1 MYPWKAL
8 LALPYARYE
17 LPGWGRLLKALGAM
31 PAVGSTAWDGAPTR
45 TVRGKVHGYLMR
57 LDLSNWSERL
67 TFFLGRY
74 YELPVQLLLRAVLR
88 PGDRFVDIG
97 ANIGMITLMAARCV
111 GEAGRVDCFEPN
123 PTCVAALR
131 HHLALNAIEHVHVHP
146 VALADAAGRMRLNLT
161 SRHTGT
167 ATLAAVADVVE
178 SFEVEVGIGD
188 ELLAG
193 SASIRAIKIDV
204 EGFELHVLRGLERV
218 LKQQRPMLITEFI
231 EAQFQRAGTSGQ
243 AIEVLLR
250 SHGYCPFVLATR
262 RQWLRHVL
270 ALSALA
276 PGRQIANDVLWLH
289 RDSDVA
295 AQWASTAT
303 TPVVRQWRPGGAR

>member
-8 LALPYARYE
+8 LALPYTRRE

-31 PAVGSTAWDGAPTR
+31 PAVGSTAWEGAPTR
-45 TVRGKVHGYLMR
+45 TVRGKLHGYQMR

-67 TFFLGRY
+67 SFFLDRY
-74 YELPVQLLLRAVLR
+74 YELPVQLLLREVLR

-111 GEAGRVDCFEPN
+111 GTAGRVDSFEPN
-123 PTCVAALR
+123 PACVAALR
-131 HHLALNAIEHVHVHP
+131 HHLALNAIEHVRVHP
-146 VALADAAGRMRLNLT
+146 VALADTVGRMRLNLT

-167 ATLAAVADVVE
+167 ATLAAVDEVVE

-193 SASIRAIKIDV
+193 GAPIRAIKIDV
-204 EGFELHVLRGLERV
+204 EGFELRVLRGLERV
-218 LKQQRPMLITEFI
+218 LTQQRPILVTEFI

-243 AIEVLLR
+243 AIEALLR
-250 SHGYCPFVLATR
+250 GHGYQPFALATR
-262 RQWLRHVL
+262 RQGLRHGL

-276 PGRQIANDVLWLH
+276 PGRRIANDVLWLH
-289 RDSDVA
+289 RDSDVSAPWVSA
-295 AQWASTAT
+295 ATM
-303 TPVVRQWRPGGAR
+303 PLVRQ